1 MRRRVEKQLTVD
13 NHIIVVVEP
22 VLIIECVIVTFSYDH
37 SGSVSGGFDHR
48 GKLLVT
54 SSQIS

>member
-13 NHIIVVVEP
+13 NDIIVVVEP

-48 GKLLVT
+48 GKL
-54 SSQIS
+54 